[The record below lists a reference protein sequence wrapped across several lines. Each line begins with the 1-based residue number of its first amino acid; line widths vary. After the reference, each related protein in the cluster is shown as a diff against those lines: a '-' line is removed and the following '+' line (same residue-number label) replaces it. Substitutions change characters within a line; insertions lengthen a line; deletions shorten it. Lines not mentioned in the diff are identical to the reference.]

1 MRVQL
6 HPTLWDLM
14 DYSPPGSSVCG
25 IFQARTLE
33 YVQGSLNAPRDQTSV
48 SWIASRFLATE
59 PSGKPRYIH
68 VLHCAWSPS
77 HIEAPR
83 SAALQAPLSMGFSR
97 QNTRV
102 GCHSLLQGILPTQV
116 SRIAGGF
123 FTIWAIRMKPKNT
136 GVGSW
141 SLLQGICPT
150 RESNWGVSCI
160 AGGFFTSWAVKV

>member
-1 MRVQL
+1 
-6 HPTLWDLM
+6 M

-83 SAALQAPLSMGFSR
+83 SAALQAPPSMGILQARILEWVDMPSSR
-97 QNTRV
+97 
-102 GCHSLLQGILPTQV
+102 GSSPPGDGTQV
-116 SRIAGGF
+116 SRSAGRF
-123 FTIWAIRMKPKNT
+123 FTVSPEKPKNT
-136 GVGSW
+136 GVGSR

-160 AGGFFTSWAVKV
+160 AGGFFTS